1 MDNPLDRAYAVVN
14 KEELLGLVQDVRKVD
29 MRDAVLDYVTT
40 LVEKTRTHPQAALG
54 VSPRGALAV
63 CPDGKGLCVSQWP

>member
-1 MDNPLDRAYAVVN
+1 MVN

-29 MRDAVLDYVTT
+29 MRDPVLDYVTT

-54 VSPRGALAV
+54 VSPRGALAGL
-63 CPDGKGLCVSQWP
+63 PDGEGVCVSPWS